1 MITHAVITA
10 RAGSVRLPGKNMLP
24 VGGVPLALRS
34 VQHARE
40 AGLAPIV
47 TTDIPELL
55 AAAEAI
61 GCLVVSRPKELAG
74 EESPMTHHRAV
85 EHALK
90 TVGHPGGFVLLQ
102 PTTPFRDN
110 SVTRACAMLGAT
122 RPAHTIYGGHLERHG
137 IWDGNAFAAPD
148 FDTFLQARLR
158 NIPSAFL
165 PSRWEHSLQID
176 TLSDYESALLVC
188 RQ

>member
-55 AAAEAI
+55 AAA
-61 GCLVVSRPKELAG
+61 GGLVDAAGGLARPVA
-74 EESPMTHHRAV
+74 A
-85 EHALK
+85 
-90 TVGHPGGFVLLQ
+90 
-102 PTTPFRDN
+102 
-110 SVTRACAMLGAT
+110 
-122 RPAHTIYGGHLERHG
+122 
-137 IWDGNAFAAPD
+137 AAPPS
-148 FDTFLQARLR
+148 L
-158 NIPSAFL
+158 PSA
-165 PSRWEHSLQID
+165 PGHR
-176 TLSDYESALLVC
+176 LV
-188 RQ
+188 QA